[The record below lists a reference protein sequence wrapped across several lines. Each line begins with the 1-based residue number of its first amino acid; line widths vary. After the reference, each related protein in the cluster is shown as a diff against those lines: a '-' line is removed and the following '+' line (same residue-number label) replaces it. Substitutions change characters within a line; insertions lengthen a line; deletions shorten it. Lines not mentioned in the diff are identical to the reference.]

1 MAVTKRPLPELLA
14 PAGDM
19 ARLRMALRFGADA
32 VYVGGTAFGMRAGPK
47 NFSLQELEAAAQLVH
62 GAGKKLYLTLNT
74 TPTNA
79 EMDALP
85 DYVRQL
91 RTVSLDAVI
100 VADIGVLATVKR
112 LLPDVEIHMSTQVGV
127 MNYETA
133 AQLHEMGAS
142 RVVLARE
149 LSIDDMARIRSHV
162 PDTLSLEAFV
172 HGAMCMSVSGR
183 CLLSQ
188 YLAGRDANRGQ
199 CAQPCRWGYYL
210 MEEKRPGQYF
220 PIFEDERG
228 SYILNAKDLC
238 LIEYADRLWQAG
250 IDSFKIEGRAKSEY
264 YTAVVTGAWRRAMDR
279 LALDPGHYRCPPEL
293 LEELQKVSHRQYS
306 TGFAFGTPEQ
316 GQFYETGGYVRT
328 WDIAAVVERCA
339 DGMAEVTVRNKFC
352 VGDTLEAVQPGED
365 TFPLTVT
372 ALFTMDG
379 APRDSAPHP
388 MEQLRMPVTR
398 PVKPGSILRIEKR
411 ER

>member
-1 MAVTKRPLPELLA
+1 MAVMRPLPELLA

-19 ARLRMALRFGADA
+19 ARLHMALRFGADA

-47 NFSLQELEAAAQLVH
+47 NFSVEELSAAAKLTH
-62 GAGKKLYLTLNT
+62 EMRKKLYLTLNT
-74 TPTNA
+74 TPTNG

-85 DYVRQL
+85 DYLRQL
-91 RTVSLDAVI
+91 QEVPLDAVI
-100 VADIGVLATVKR
+100 VADVGVLSVVKR
-112 LLPDVEIHMSTQVGV
+112 LLPDVEVHMSTQVGV

-133 AQLHEMGAS
+133 AELYRMGAS

-149 LSIDDMARIRSHV
+149 LSINDMARIRARV
-162 PDTLSLEAFV
+162 PEELSLEAFV

-188 YLAGRDANRGQ
+188 YLVGRDANRGQ

-238 LIEYADRLWQAG
+238 LIEYADKLWQAG

-264 YTAVVTGAWRRAMDR
+264 YTAVVTGAWRRAMD
-279 LALDPGHYRCPPEL
+279 LLTDDPQHYRCPEEL
-293 LEELQKVSHRQYS
+293 LEELSKVSHRQYS
-306 TGFAFGTPEQ
+306 TGFAFGTPPQ

-328 WDIAAVVERCA
+328 WDIAAVVESWENGIA
-339 DGMAEVTVRNKFC
+339 ALTVRNKFS
-352 VGDTLEAVQPGED
+352 VGDTLEVVQPGQKS
-365 TFPLTVT
+365 FSLQVT
-372 ALFTMDG
+372 ALYTPEG
-379 APRDSAPHP
+379 ELRSSAPHP
-388 MEQLRMPVTR
+388 MERLLLPVSR
-398 PVKPGSILRIEKR
+398 KAAPGSILRIEKR
-411 ER
+411 ERQ